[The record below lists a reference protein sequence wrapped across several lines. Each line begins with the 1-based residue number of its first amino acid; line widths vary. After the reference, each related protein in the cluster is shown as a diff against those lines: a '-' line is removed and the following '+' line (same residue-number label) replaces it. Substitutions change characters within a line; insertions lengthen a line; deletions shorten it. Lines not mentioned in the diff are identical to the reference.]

1 MDAYTLCMIGTRLIE
16 VFMLQ
21 HGYEPSGGFDIGD
34 PNCYREYGP
43 HVIIT
48 MCGHALPG
56 AVVDVNCLWKML
68 TDYFAEQNK
77 LPSAIKF
84 QPYDLGLYDYPEA
97 IYIYISICL

>member
-48 MCGHALPG
+48 MCAL
-56 AVVDVNCLWKML
+56 VL
-68 TDYFAEQNK
+68 
-77 LPSAIKF
+77 
-84 QPYDLGLYDYPEA
+84 
-97 IYIYISICL
+97 